1 MNVIEFLIII
11 WYFMLYKPT
20 CTAWI
25 FGLLSNLK
33 FWVKHREIDYWEC
46 ETDNS

>member
-11 WYFMLYKPT
+11 WYFMLYKPIH
-20 CTAWI
+20 ALDFW
-25 FGLLSNLK
+25 FHLK
-33 FWVKHREIDYWEC
+33 FWVKHQEIDYWEC